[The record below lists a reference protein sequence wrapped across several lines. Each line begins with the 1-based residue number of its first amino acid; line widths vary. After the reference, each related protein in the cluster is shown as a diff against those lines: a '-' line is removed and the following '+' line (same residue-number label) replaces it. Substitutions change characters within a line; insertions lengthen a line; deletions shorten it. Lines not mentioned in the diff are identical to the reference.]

1 MKVGDSIK
9 KRTNELNNLPDE
21 DLKNL
26 ADALLEDAKNQT
38 SVPTIGNNRCHLLPD
53 ELIKRIDELYEE
65 TRIKETEIFKMLPV
79 QYRFEKDLL

>member
-26 ADALLEDAKNQT
+26 ADAQLEDTKNQT

-53 ELIKRIDELYEE
+53 ELIKRIDDLYEE
-65 TRIKETEIFKMLPV
+65 TMRRETEIFRTLPV
-79 QYRFEKDLL
+79 VYRFEKDLL